1 MKIPHSRP
9 VLISFGLASTAVV
22 LATLLLFEW
31 KGGTATA
38 ESFEWVSRT
47 LEIQREL
54 ATVEARM
61 SEAEASERGY
71 LVTVNPGFVRNFG
84 EAKNDVRYRLSNLRM
99 LVSDNPAQLR
109 RLLVI
114 ESQAR
119 AKFAEFDSVISL
131 ARVGKR
137 DQAVAVVSTRHS
149 DSLMTTIRSGLQTM
163 TSEEA
168 SMLRARQQ
176 SLVGDLRTGDMVS
189 LGLAGALA
197 AMMIALLMI
206 ARSAEHY
213 RNLVTLCAWTRSVE
227 YEGEWISFEEYLRR
241 KFDLSA
247 THGISP
253 EALTQIKVG
262 LEEAKQEQEQDAP
275 IVPEE
280 DLLKSAS

>member
-22 LATLLLFEW
+22 MATLLLLEW

-71 LVTVNPGFVRNFG
+71 LVTVNPGFLRNFG
-84 EAKNDVRYRLSNLRM
+84 EAKNDVGYRLRNLRM
-99 LVSDNPAQLR
+99 LVSDNSGQLR
-109 RLLVI
+109 RLLMI

-131 ARVGKR
+131 ARAGKR

-163 TSEEA
+163 TNEEA

-176 SLVGDLRTGDMVS
+176 ALVGDLRTSDMVS

-262 LEEAKQEQEQDAP
+262 LEEAKQEQEEDAP